1 MIIVKFYERDR
12 FKIALQQESRDL
24 FRVLVLNGNDS
35 QIVFGREMDYD
46 TANEIY
52 DFIIDTKSNPMI
64 ENIKVEVKDENTIID
79 NISNSVNKL
88 FNGKRRSR
96 QD

>member
-1 MIIVKFYERDR
+1 MVIVKFYEKDR

-24 FRVLVLNGNDS
+24 FRVLVLDDNAS
-35 QIVFGREMDYD
+35 QIISGREMDYD

-52 DFIIDTKSNPMI
+52 DFIIDSKTSLML

-79 NISNSVNKL
+79 NISNRVNKL
-88 FNGKRRSR
+88 FDRKHGKR
-96 QD
+96 